1 MAKKKAAFEKRNN
14 KNLKFIPFVI
24 VAVVILALLVVLLV
38 KQLSIKKIEQGDTV
52 TVDYTGYSDNGKIF
66 DTTTESLGKAANL
79 DKTTYEPLTFTIG
92 DETVIPGF
100 EEEILG
106 LKEGEKKSFF
116 LTPERAYGLPQ
127 QDLFRTFLRDINVSR
142 YSYFTVEEYKNLFG
156 EEPEIG
162 GNLTVP
168 NIPWLLVIN
177 DIIDDENV
185 SVESAL
191 SQGEIVHLPDLKW
204 ETVVIEIGD
213 ETILLRQYPNVGD
226 YISTSTNLKFAV
238 ITEVT
243 DKNFTADANF
253 YLAGKNLKY
262 DVEIKKI
269 EKKD

>member
-1 MAKKKAAFEKRNN
+1 MAKKKTAFEKRNN
-14 KNLKFIPFVI
+14 KNKKFIPFVI
-24 VAVVILALLVVLLV
+24 IAVIVLVLLAVLLV
-38 KQLSIKKIEQGDTV
+38 KQLSVKKIEQGDTV
-52 TVDYTGYSDNGKIF
+52 TVDYVGYLESGKVF
-66 DTTTESLGKAANL
+66 DTTFENLGKAASL
-79 DKTTYEPLTFTIG
+79 DRTTYEPLTFTIG

-100 EEEILG
+100 EEEISG

-156 EEPEIG
+156 EEPVIG

-177 DIIDDENV
+177 DIVDDENV
-185 SVESAL
+185 SIESFL
-191 SQGEIVHLPDLKW
+191 HEGEIVHLPDLKW

-213 ETILLRQYPNVGD
+213 DTILLRQYPNVGD
-226 YISTSTNLKFAV
+226 YISTAANPKFAV

-253 YLAGKNLKY
+253 YLAGKTLKY
-262 DVEIKKI
+262 DIEIKKI
-269 EKKD
+269 ENKD